1 MMRKPVLLLALALII
16 GITVILFIFGN
27 PFKQRIKRSPDDN
40 VCPQCEALFTDGIN
54 QHNQAYKEE
63 GISPQQTLNDL
74 ESLEDKDIL
83 NRVQSNSDYTIA
95 PLEHSKPLLLPK
107 AADFLTT
114 LSKRYRLECT
124 KSSISYYPFTITSM
138 TRSVE
143 SAKELTRTNGNAIER
158 TAHLRGKTID
168 ISYNSFVGR
177 AAQKKAFIEALRQLR
192 AEKTCYV
199 KYEFNQ
205 KCLHVTV
212 R

>member
-1 MMRKPVLLLALALII
+1 MRTSILLLGLSLII
-16 GITVILFIFGN
+16 GASAVALVFRPSSIQTIN
-27 PFKQRIKRSPDDN
+27 RTPEDDL
-40 VCPQCEALFTDGIN
+40 CPQCDDFFNDGTN
-54 QHNQAYKEE
+54 QHNQAYKKE
-63 GISPQQTLNDL
+63 GIAPQQTLADL
-74 ESLEDKDIL
+74 ESLRKKKVL
-83 NRVQSNSDYTIA
+83 VRVQSNSRYVLA
-95 PLEHSKPLLLPK
+95 PMQHSKPLLLPK
-107 AADFLTT
+107 ASGFLKK
-114 LSKRYRLECT
+114 LSDRYRAECK

-143 SAKELTRTNGNAIER
+143 SVNQLSETNSNAIEHS
-158 TAHLRGKTID
+158 AHLRGKTID

-205 KCLHVTV
+205 KCLHITV